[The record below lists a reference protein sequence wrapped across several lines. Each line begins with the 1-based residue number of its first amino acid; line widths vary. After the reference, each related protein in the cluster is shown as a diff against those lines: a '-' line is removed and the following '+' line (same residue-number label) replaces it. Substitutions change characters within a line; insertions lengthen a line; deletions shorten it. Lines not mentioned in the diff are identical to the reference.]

1 MIIQKL
7 LTRPQSPGKVAG
19 EVRQRPQG
27 GAELGGIMGKP
38 WPHLPLLLD
47 MIENVIQ
54 AFKAL
59 PKVLDLFAELEILL
73 ICRALAWWSSFS
85 ESWRLPPKLTCR
97 LGFREALLIYVSD

>member
-1 MIIQKL
+1 
-7 LTRPQSPGKVAG
+7 
-19 EVRQRPQG
+19 
-27 GAELGGIMGKP
+27 LGGIMGKP